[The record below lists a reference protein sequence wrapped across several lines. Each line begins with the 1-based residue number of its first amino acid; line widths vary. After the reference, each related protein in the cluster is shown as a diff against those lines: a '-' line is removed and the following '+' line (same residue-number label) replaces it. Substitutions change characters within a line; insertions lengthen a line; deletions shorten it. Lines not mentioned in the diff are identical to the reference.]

1 MADKV
6 KKVPVTKKSAAK
18 TPAAK
23 ISASKAVS
31 AKAPTAKASAA
42 KAPASKTPAAKPAV
56 PVLPPVEQFWSL
68 RLKAA
73 KEAFEDNNYHVHIA
87 ESLEDAKNLA
97 LKEIIPACKPGTIT
111 FGGSQTLAQSGLL
124 AALREQKKI
133 KIMDTLDYTRPPEEM
148 YELRRQA
155 LLADLMITSVNAATM
170 DGKLALLDGFGNRSA
185 AVQFGPKKVLLLI
198 SRNKLVETIS
208 EAIERTKVIAAPMN
222 AMRLSKK
229 TPCVKTGEC
238 MDCKS
243 PDRICKVWTLMEK
256 CTKKDRIHI
265 ILINQDAGF

>member
-1 MADKV
+1 MAEKA
-6 KKVPVTKKSAAK
+6 KKVPVTKKSAVE
-18 TPAAK
+18 TPAAM
-23 ISASKAVS
+23 
-31 AKAPTAKASAA
+31 ASAA
-42 KAPASKTPAAKPAV
+42 KSQAPKAPAAKPVVLA
-56 PVLPPVEQFWSL
+56 LPPVEQFWSL

-97 LKEIIPACKPGTIT
+97 LKEIIPALKPGTIT
-111 FGGSQTLAQSGLL
+111 FGGSQTLAQCGLL

-133 KIMDTLDYTRPPEEM
+133 KIMDTADHTVPPDEM

-155 LLADLMITSVNAATM
+155 LLADLIVTSVNAATM
-170 DGKLALLDGFGNRSA
+170 DGKLALLDGYGNRSA

-198 SRNKLVETIS
+198 SRNKLVETVS
-208 EAIERTKVIAAPMN
+208 DAIERTKAISAPMN
-222 AMRLSKK
+222 AIRLSKK
-229 TPCVKTGEC
+229 TPCAKTGEC

-243 PDRICKVWTLMEK
+243 PERICNAWTLMEK
-256 CTKKDRIHI
+256 CTKRDRIHI